1 MEQNNLARSFAQAEP
16 KKVVSTPD
24 QVVTKK
30 VRVSQRLNLSVLE
43 KLLIVCGSALLTV
56 LMLVVVSSK
65 IALSNSQHQLQHLD
79 SQTVNV
85 RNDNTNLKQQ
95 IGELQSSSRLDKI
108 AKQSGMSLSNHNI
121 RNVTK

>member
-24 QVVTKK
+24 QVVIKK
-30 VRVSQRLNLSVLE
+30 VRVSQRLNLSVFE

>member
-30 VRVSQRLNLSVLE
+30 VRVSQRLNLSVFE

>member
-24 QVVTKK
+24 QVITKK
-30 VRVSQRLNLSVLE
+30 VRVSQRLNLSVFE